1 MSYIVDLSTCGN
13 IDYGQ
18 NPYEPMYGVPSY
30 MFKCQTIEEG
40 IQEVR
45 RYIELFDIGFG
56 NWIGGQVYDENDNLI
71 GRICY
76 NGRFTRQNN

>member
-1 MSYIVDLSTCGN
+1 MSYIVSLSTCGN

-18 NPYEPMYGVPSY
+18 NPYESMYGVPSY
-30 MFKCQTIEEG
+30 TFKCQTIEECA
-40 IQEVR
+40 QEVR
-45 RYIELFDIGFG
+45 RYIEDYDIGSG

-76 NGRFTRQNN
+76 NGRFTRQND

>member
-1 MSYIVDLSTCGN
+1 MSYAVRLSTCGN
-13 IDYGQ
+13 IDRGQ
-18 NPYEPMYGVPSY
+18 NPCEPMYGVPPY
-30 MFKCQTIEEG
+30 TFKCQTIEEG

-71 GRICY
+71 GRIHY
-76 NGRFTRQNN
+76 NGIFTR